1 MSTMPIQKKKKL
13 PPGSIV
19 PDTGDVPAEV
29 IQRMKDEKETE
40 KYLKA
45 NPDVTPAPAPYKTNA
60 EYLKE
65 EAENREKMLRNK
77 RYSDTMNE
85 LMNPPAKKQK

>member
-1 MSTMPIQKKKKL
+1 MATKPKKDYYG
-13 PPGSIV
+13 PTNV
-19 PDTGDVPAEV
+19 PMEVVNKMKQDEADKADVEKFL
-29 IQRMKDEKETE
+29 KD
-40 KYLKA
+40 

>member
-1 MSTMPIQKKKKL
+1 MATKPKKNY
-13 PPGSIV
+13 SASDEV
-19 PDTGDVPAEV
+19 PQEVVNKMKQDEADKADVEKFL
-29 IQRMKDEKETE
+29 KD
-40 KYLKA
+40 

-65 EAENREKMLRNK
+65 EAENREKMLQNK

-85 LMNPPAKKQK
+85 LMNPPVKKQK

>member
-1 MSTMPIQKKKKL
+1 MATKLKKNY
-13 PPGSIV
+13 SASDEV
-19 PDTGDVPAEV
+19 PQELVNKIKQDEADKADVEKFL
-29 IQRMKDEKETE
+29 KD
-40 KYLKA
+40 

-85 LMNPPAKKQK
+85 LMNPPVKKQK